1 MKLTHTHTHTHG
13 HTHKEKKKH
22 LFIELLP
29 DTNPSSNHSN
39 KKPKKKKK
47 YYTPIFNQQA
57 TNQSTFSIEQVINIR
72 VPTQIRP
79 HPHATKQKTN
89 K

>member
-1 MKLTHTHTHTHG
+1 MKLKHTQTHTHTRI
-13 HTHKEKKKH
+13 KKKKH

-39 KKPKKKKK
+39 KKPKKKEEK